1 MPETRHHRLAT
12 LGLVYAA
19 AIWGSTFV
27 LVKDSLEHIHPVT
40 LVGYRFLLAGLALGA
55 WLVWRRQPL
64 WAGWRHGVGLGV
76 LLWLLYGPQTIGLG
90 YTTASNSAF
99 ITGLFVA
106 FVPLL
111 GWLVF
116 RRRPGRGDWG
126 VVALALLGLWL
137 LTGGLRAANA
147 GDLLTLL
154 TAVAFAAH
162 ILAID
167 HALQAGHDPLVLNV
181 QQFLTV
187 GAISIALAAGLD
199 LPLDVR
205 GANTWGVIF
214 FLAFLPT
221 LSAFGIQLWAQKR
234 VAPLRVSL
242 ILTLEPV
249 FAALFA
255 WTLGGDRL
263 TLAGGLG
270 GGLIVLAALVAAEV
284 QNRAEQNPPAAS
296 S

>member
-1 MPETRHHRLAT
+1 MPETRHRRLAT

-27 LVKDSLEHIHPVT
+27 LVKDSLAHIHPVT
-40 LVGYRFLLAGLALGA
+40 LVGYRFMLAGLALGA
-55 WLVWRRQPL
+55 WLLWRRQPL

-90 YTTASNSAF
+90 YTSAANSAF

-116 RRRPGRGDWG
+116 RRRPGWGDWG

-154 TAVAFAAH
+154 TAAAFAAH

-167 HALQAGHDPLVLNV
+167 YALQAGHDPLALNV

-187 GAISIALAAGLD
+187 GGISLALAAGLG
-199 LPLDVR
+199 LPLAVSSTT
-205 GANTWGVIF
+205 TWGVIF

-221 LSAFGIQLWAQKR
+221 LLAFVIQLWAQKQI
-234 VAPLRVSL
+234 APLRVSL

-255 WTLGGDRL
+255 WTLGG
-263 TLAGGLG
+263 
-270 GGLIVLAALVAAEV
+270 
-284 QNRAEQNPPAAS
+284 
-296 S
+296 